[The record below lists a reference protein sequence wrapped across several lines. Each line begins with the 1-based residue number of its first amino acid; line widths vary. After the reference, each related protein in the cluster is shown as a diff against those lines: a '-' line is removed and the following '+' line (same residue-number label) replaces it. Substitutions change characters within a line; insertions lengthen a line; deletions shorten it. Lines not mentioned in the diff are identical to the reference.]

1 MRTWAFSTM
10 SPESEDSGRLQIA
23 VGVIPDARR
32 RRVLIARRPDRARHG
47 GMWEF
52 PGGKQ
57 EPGETIEVALRREL
71 LEELDL
77 RVLAA
82 RPLMRVAH
90 EYTDLRVQLH
100 VWVVDEWLGEPRGMQ
115 GQQFE
120 WVPVSALHERKFP
133 EANLRIISA
142 LQLPE
147 LYLITPDLSSY
158 GTEFFEMTRT
168 LLTAGVKLLQFRS
181 YRLAATERPEVLRRL
196 SALCRESGTRLV
208 VNGDPA
214 EARACGADG
223 VHLGAARL
231 MGARDRPLQ
240 RPLLVGAS
248 CHGAEELRQAERI
261 DADFAVLG
269 PVARTRTH
277 PWSTPL
283 GWPGFQKLALSTRQL
298 PIYALGGLG
307 PQDLD
312 AARQA
317 GGRGVAMI
325 SAIWSAPDPAAAF
338 RAGLGQEAVS

>member
-1 MRTWAFSTM
+1 MPLM
-10 SPESEDSGRLQIA
+10 LPKKEDAGRLQIA
-23 VGVIPDARR
+23 VGVILDARR
-32 RRVLIARRPDRARHG
+32 QQVLIARRPDHARHG

-77 RVLAA
+77 RVLTA

-90 EYTDLRVQLH
+90 EYAGLRVQLH
-100 VWVVDEWLGEPRGMQ
+100 VWVVDKWLGEPRGMQ

-120 WVPVSALHERKFP
+120 WVPVAALHERKFP
-133 EANLRIISA
+133 RANLRIISA

-147 LYLITPDLSSY
+147 LYLITPDLGSY
-158 GTEFFEMTRT
+158 GTEFFELTRT
-168 LLTAGVKLLQFRS
+168 LLAAGVKLLQFRS
-181 YRLAATERPEVLRRL
+181 YRLAAAERPEVLRRL

-208 VNGDPA
+208 VNGDAA

-223 VHLGAARL
+223 VHLSARQL
-231 MGARDRPLQ
+231 MGTRNRPLP

-248 CHGAEELRQAERI
+248 CHSAEELQQAERI
-261 DADFAVLG
+261 EADFAVLG
-269 PVARTRTH
+269 PVARTHSH
-277 PWSTPL
+277 PWITPL
-283 GWPGFQKLALSTRQL
+283 GWPGFQELALSTRQFPL
-298 PIYALGGLG
+298 YALGGLG

-317 GGRGVAMI
+317 GARGVAMI
-325 SAIWSAPDPAAAF
+325 SAIWSAPDPAAAI
-338 RAGLGQEAVS
+338 RAGLGGEAVA